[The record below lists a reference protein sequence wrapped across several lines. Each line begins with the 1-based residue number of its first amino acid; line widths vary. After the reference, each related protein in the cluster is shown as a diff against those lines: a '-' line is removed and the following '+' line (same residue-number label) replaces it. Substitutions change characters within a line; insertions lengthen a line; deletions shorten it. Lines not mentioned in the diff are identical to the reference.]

1 MHEYH
6 FSLNEKY
13 KNTHFALN
21 EEQVGLLT
29 YITLYLALL
38 TPTHGEERVLS
49 KRVNERERGGIG
61 CASILA
67 PSTSIY
73 NAKTSS

>member
-1 MHEYH
+1 MNISPLHEYH

-29 YITLYLALL
+29 YITLYLA
-38 TPTHGEERVLS
+38 PTHTYTW
-49 KRVNERERGGIG
+49 RGGTP
-61 CASILA
+61 LQER
-67 PSTSIY
+67 
-73 NAKTSS
+73 K